1 MNFFSCLIYSRGGNC
16 DSPVPT
22 RYGYPT
28 RVPRTSTDLPLATL
42 WLAREFTVSVVVQST
57 TFNRV

>member
-1 MNFFSCLIYSRGGNC
+1 MEFFSCLIYSRGGNC
-16 DSPVPT
+16 DSPVTT
-22 RYGYPT
+22 RYVDTT
-28 RVPRTSTDLPLATL
+28 RVPRTSTNLPLASL